1 MVAAPTWPG
10 IVLLLEEVE
19 GAWNNGVWEKRSFL
33 GGDLMNLPDSSW
45 AAKQKLIWVKIKMTH
60 NSKIALLVVLVVV
73 VGVGALACLVPL
85 ALAQA
90 SEGTIIVVVVVE
102 NGWP

>member
-1 MVAAPTWPG
+1 MVATPAWPG
-10 IVLLLEEVE
+10 VVLIEEVE

-33 GGDLMNLPDSSW
+33 GGDLMNLPTSSW

-60 NSKIALLVVLVVV
+60 KSKIALLVVV
-73 VGVGALACLVPL
+73 VGVVGALACLVPL